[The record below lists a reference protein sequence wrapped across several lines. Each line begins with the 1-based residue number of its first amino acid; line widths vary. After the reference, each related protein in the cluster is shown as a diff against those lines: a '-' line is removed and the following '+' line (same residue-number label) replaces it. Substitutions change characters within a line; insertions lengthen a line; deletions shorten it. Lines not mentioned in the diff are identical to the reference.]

1 MNTVI
6 ASPPVIFPHF
16 YENPRFS
23 PSRAGPANNPS
34 IMASRKRKAADED
47 DGSAYRRER
56 SGSQESSENYDRMS
70 ASPSSSPAILNRQLP
85 TPSNRTMKRMRT
97 SVTGRPLTLPRLL
110 ETLDAQAMRT
120 VLRSICERHPGIAAE
135 VVATAPRPTVP
146 SALNV
151 LSNYESTFRGSFPF
165 GGNHGSDYAY
175 NRVRQALLDLL
186 DALGDFTPHFL
197 PPNESQTATS
207 LSFLDGVTEIIHR
220 LPVWNN
226 PINNHHKH
234 LAYEEMSKAWA
245 LVIREAAKRGAG
257 IQLQGGWDQK
267 IVKHNEQSGGRMQ
280 GAVDEL
286 KSGLGWMGHAGNNQN
301 QGPGDLGSIRQQL
314 LSGTYGSNLPVRVGS
329 W

>member
-1 MNTVI
+1 M
-6 ASPPVIFPHF
+6 
-16 YENPRFS
+16 
-23 PSRAGPANNPS
+23 AG
-34 IMASRKRKAADED
+34 RKRKAADED
-47 DGSAYRRER
+47 DGSADRRER
-56 SGSQESSENYDRMS
+56 SGSQESNENFDRMS
-70 ASPSSSPAILNRQLP
+70 ASPSNSPAILNRQLP
-85 TPSNRTMKRMRT
+85 NPSSNRTMKRMRT

-110 ETLDAQAMRT
+110 ETLDAQAMRN

-151 LSNYESTFRGSFPF
+151 LSNYESTFRASFPF
-165 GGNHGSDYAY
+165 GGDHGSDYAY

-234 LAYEEMSKAWA
+234 LAYEEMSKAWT

-286 KSGLGWMGHAGNNQN
+286 KSGLGWMGHVSNNQN
-301 QGPGDLGSIRQQL
+301 QSPSDLGSIRQQL
-314 LSGTYGSNLPVRVGS
+314 LSGTYGANMPVRVGS